1 MDVQVQI
8 GPGLPAFAIVDLLDK
23 AVAESRER
31 VRGARP
37 RHQSTPGEWLC
48 LGRLHEVEGV
58 AVEDCGV
65 SEGITQ
71 LPSLHSDRRIDLQ
84 HFLHFSPGVDRAA
97 KANVGDRQEQVSITV
112 FGLRY
117 SIHRLSKSPHY

>member
-1 MDVQVQI
+1 MDPALVSRERGSSSHVRACHDGCLRRYRGRAVDVQVQI

-37 RHQSTPGEWLC
+37 RQVSTPGEWLC
-48 LGRLHEVEGV
+48 LGQARLHEVEGV

-71 LPSLHSDRRIDLQ
+71 LPSL
-84 HFLHFSPGVDRAA
+84 
-97 KANVGDRQEQVSITV
+97 
-112 FGLRY
+112 
-117 SIHRLSKSPHY
+117 